1 MRACTRLNAFLW
13 NRISQGY
20 SRVVQVD
27 PPCASWQEWRR
38 GGTSRSLSASPYH
51 TPPPPSTETV
61 AAPFP
66 MPTRRRRSSSSRSN
80 RSTISLSD
88 GPDGSSAA
96 EQEGKEGVVGTAAA
110 AARGKG
116 KAAAD
121 DNDPRRRRCS
131 AATFVAV
138 GDNNNNNNNMDCGAV
153 LAAIFDDGSQERA
166 LTLPMSDLSRGAS
179 QAAASTSGTRDSSPG
194 RTRMLFALDVPKG
207 MVVTDVLWTV
217 SREGDVS
224 SGHSESKIVPLT
236 SFGANSACRDKS

>member
-38 GGTSRSLSASPYH
+38 GGTSRSLSASPH
-51 TPPPPSTETV
+51 RTPPPPSTA

-66 MPTRRRRSSSSRSN
+66 MPTRRRRSSSSSRSN

-96 EQEGKEGVVGTAAA
+96 EQEGEEGVVGTAAA

-138 GDNNNNNNNMDCGAV
+138 GDNNNNNNNNMDCGAV

-179 QAAASTSGTRDSSPG
+179 QAAASTSGTGDPSLG

-207 MVVTDVLWTV
+207 MAVTDVLWTV
-217 SREGDVS
+217 SREEDVS
-224 SGHSESKIVPLT
+224 SGHSESKIVLLT
-236 SFGANSACRDKS
+236 SFGTNSACRDKS